1 MIHALIAGM
10 AKREFSRAMCFEG
23 GGKPRVPPPGDPRP
37 RLLYIHIPFC
47 ERLCPYCSFNRVTFT
62 EDLCRAYFRALRKEI
77 ILYREL
83 GYDFGAIYVGGGTPT
98 ILTDELEETITLART
113 SFHIRELSVETNP
126 NHLTEDRLAALQRA
140 GVNRL
145 SVGIQSFDDS
155 LLRKMDRY
163 DKYGSGAEI
172 ARRLRQ
178 TLGRFGTL
186 NADMIF
192 NFPTQTSAM
201 LDRDLD
207 TLRGIGIDQ
216 VTWYPLMVSDSTRQ
230 KVMETLGRMD
240 ARQEERFYHQI
251 VGRLVPAY
259 RFSSAWCFS
268 LRQAMIDEY
277 IVDYDEYAGLGSGS
291 IGYLSGTCYANT
303 FDINSYIA
311 QLDQDELPLAASRI
325 FSVRDRV
332 RYDFLMKL
340 FGTRLNTVE
349 LRKKYDGRFLRL
361 LWPDLL
367 AFSLIGALS
376 WQAPDIVLTK
386 RGRYAWVVLM
396 REFFTAVNNF
406 RDYCRG
412 QTPR

>member
-1 MIHALIAGM
+1 
-10 AKREFSRAMCFEG
+10 
-23 GGKPRVPPPGDPRP
+23 
-37 RLLYIHIPFC
+37 
-47 ERLCPYCSFNRVTFT
+47 
-62 EDLCRAYFRALRKEI
+62 
-77 ILYREL
+77 
-83 GYDFGAIYVGGGTPT
+83 
-98 ILTDELEETITLART
+98 
-113 SFHIRELSVETNP
+113 
-126 NHLTEDRLAALQRA
+126 
-140 GVNRL
+140 
-145 SVGIQSFDDS
+145 
-155 LLRKMDRY
+155 MDRY

-172 ARRLRQ
+172 AERLRN

-192 NFPTQTSAM
+192 NFPTQTAAM

-207 TLRGIGIDQ
+207 TLPAVGVDQ

-230 KVMETLGRMD
+230 KVMETLGRVD
-240 ARQEERFYHQI
+240 DRQEERFYHQI

-268 LRQAMIDEY
+268 REKAMIDEY

-291 IGYLSGTCYANT
+291 IGYLNGVCYANT
-303 FDINSYIA
+303 FDIRGYIA
-311 QLDQDELPLAASRI
+311 QIDRGELPLAASRI
-325 FSVRDRV
+325 FSVRDQI

-340 FGTRLNTVE
+340 FGTRLNVAE
-349 LRKKYDGRFLRL
+349 LRKKYEGSFLRL

-376 WQAPDIVLTK
+376 WRPPEIVLTK

-412 QTPR
+412 QMPS